1 VFGSA
6 VATPLSDG
14 AKELIIL
21 VGNMG
26 SGKSTTARSLAAAGY
41 VHCEQ
46 DMLGNAR
53 AVLRTATAELT
64 AGKSVVVDASHST
77 SEHRAPS
84 LALARKLGTPV
95 RILWHIRDGRPYN
108 ALREKP
114 VPEVAYAVYSKRFE
128 DPRLD
133 GAPVEIIY

>member
-1 VFGSA
+1 M
-6 VATPLSDG
+6 L
-14 AKELIIL
+14 E
-21 VGNMG
+21 
-26 SGKSTTARSLAAAGY
+26 AGY

-46 DMLGNAR
+46 DVLGTAR
-53 AVLRTATAELT
+53 AVLRDATAGLKS
-64 AGKSVVVDASHST
+64 GKSVVVDASHST
-77 SEHRAPS
+77 AAHRAPY
-84 LALARKLGTPV
+84 LALARQLGAPV